1 MQGNVF
7 DTTPTS
13 YMGLQLH
20 SRSYSEDIEQ
30 VTISLILTLI
40 IWKTAT
46 YLLSSIKIYLEKR
59 YEMI

>member
-1 MQGNVF
+1 MQGNGF

-30 VTISLILTLI
+30 VTMNRILILI

-46 YLLSSIKIYLEKR
+46 YLLLAIR
-59 YEMI
+59 YI